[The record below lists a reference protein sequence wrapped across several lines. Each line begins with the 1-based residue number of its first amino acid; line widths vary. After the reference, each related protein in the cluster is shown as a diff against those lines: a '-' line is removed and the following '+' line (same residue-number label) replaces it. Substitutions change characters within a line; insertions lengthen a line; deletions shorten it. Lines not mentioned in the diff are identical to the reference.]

1 MKPENEKYNEV
12 VNLLRKSYPVLDSP
26 EEIGNN
32 VIRRLRSEK
41 PKRDILSSLTDFL
54 FSWVYIGWVRRTL
67 IAASC
72 ALVVIF
78 IYQQGVILKRIDTLS
93 RQTIVNSKSGIKTPS
108 DEIDRLLTNYKNS
121 GRLFSSRNITISE
134 GQMKE
139 LLESVKELQIKYRDL
154 EKIINEDP
162 DLKKMIEKKL
172 MENDQTKTN
181 L

>member
-1 MKPENEKYNEV
+1 MKAENKKFNEV
-12 VNLLRKSYPVLDSP
+12 VDLLRKSGPVLDSP

-41 PKRDILSSLTDFL
+41 PKMDILSNLTDF
-54 FSWVYIGWVRRTL
+54 FFGWVYIGWVRRTL
-67 IAASC
+67 IAVSC
-72 ALVVIF
+72 ALVMIF
-78 IYQQGVILKRIDTLS
+78 IYQQGVIMRRIDTLS
-93 RQTIVNSKSGIKTPS
+93 RQTIVTNKTIIKTPS
-108 DEIDRLLTNYKNS
+108 DEIDRLLTGYKNS
-121 GRLFSSRNITISE
+121 GYLFSSRNISISE
-134 GQMKE
+134 SQMKE